1 MRLVAAHRT
10 PLAESDGRAPSS
22 SVTRLRGNFF
32 MLRDP
37 VRAAVYVPT
46 FLMVVDGLY
55 TVTLGLLTTNPKG
68 P

>member
-1 MRLVAAHRT
+1 MRLVAAHRHRA

-37 VRAAVYVPT
+37 VDRTAVLFSILDTQVPT
-46 FLMVVDGLY
+46 ALH
-55 TVTLGLLTTNPKG
+55 TSE
-68 P
+68 